1 MGGAPLLLALAAIT
15 VDYGWQPDDKGGIEY
30 IIQIPPG
37 QLEQSGGFTSR
48 IDPRVRGLVSR
59 VVVRVGD
66 GPLPQDFGDL
76 APNSAPDELGP
87 VLGAIQQVT
96 ETQVWEASDPSTVV
110 RGQNGVPNGGFTLP
124 GQMGTAP
131 QTAQQPR
138 TTTNQAAPNSVRN
151 VGNAMP
157 STSAFTADTTNR
169 NTGTTNNANPALQN
183 FRSGTNDPS
192 QQNAA
197 AAPTNDLRSYND
209 PRASQAAATGSSTYR
224 DSSWQSNA
232 NQPRATAPSTAPYG
246 PTREEMTTA
255 TNQQPNL
262 YNTNTN
268 NAAQGAPAN
277 NNTYDRNNPN
287 ANPAYATDN
296 RNGSPLSTF
305 ANPNPNTTTNETN
318 GYSAP
323 GYANQ
328 YGNNQYTQQQPQPND
343 TNLQTV
349 NSNQPG
355 YNSQQAPQNG
365 YANNQNLGPLRNGYG
380 TGTNG
385 NQGQYPNGNYSGDGT
400 GFVNNGNPNNL
411 NAQSANPGLGYPN
424 PNYNSGLGYPQS
436 QLGLGSAAYAQG
448 AYGQQTDPRLLIA
461 ANGGLFNGSIRDQL
475 GKTESDDK
483 TSALLLAERERLSTK
498 TLELERENDTLA
510 KAKDALLYDNNTL
523 IAESRVTKDRL
534 QSMSV
539 FQFFLMISFLA
550 NLYLGVH
557 LSKLYQRYRDLVT
570 TVRASTASAQPS

>member
-96 ETQVWEASDPSTVV
+96 ETQVWEASEPDTVV
-110 RGQNGVPNGGFTLP
+110 RGQSGTSNSGFTLP
-124 GQMGTAP
+124 GQMGA
-131 QTAQQPR
+131 TAQPNQQTR
-138 TTTNQAAPNSVRN
+138 TTNPQSPANPVRN
-151 VGNAMP
+151 VGNSMP
-157 STSAFTADTTNR
+157 STSTFSGDSSNR
-169 NTGTTNNANPALQN
+169 NAAAPPSTNPAMQTYRN
-183 FRSGTNDPS
+183 GSDPTRQDVT

-197 AAPTNDLRSYND
+197 TAPSNDLRNYND
-209 PRASQAAATGSSTYR
+209 PRSAQAATGSSTYR

-232 NQPRATAPSTAPYG
+232 NSNRGAAPSTAPYG
-246 PTREEMTTA
+246 PTREEMTNA
-255 TNQQPNL
+255 TTQQPN
-262 YNTNTN
+262 YNGN
-268 NAAQGAPAN
+268 NYN
-277 NNTYDRNNPN
+277 SNNPN
-287 ANPAYATDN
+287 ANPNYANDN
-296 RNGSPLSTF
+296 RNSSPLSTF
-305 ANPNPNTTTNETN
+305 ANPNVGGNTGAN
-318 GYSAP
+318 GNTGNT
-323 GYANQ
+323 GYGAQGSSNQ
-328 YGNNQYTQQQPQPND
+328 YGNNLYAQQQHSD

-349 NSNQPG
+349 NNNANQPG
-355 YNSQQAPQNG
+355 YNAQQTPQNG
-365 YANNQNLGPLRNGYG
+365 FPNNQNLGPLRNGYA
-380 TGTNG
+380 TDNAA
-385 NQGQYPNGNYSGDGT
+385 NQGQYPNGNYPAPNT
-400 GFVNNGNPNNL
+400 GFANNGNPNNGL
-411 NAQSANPGLGYPN
+411 GQTANPNQGYQN
-424 PNYNSGLGYPQS
+424 PNYNPAIGYPQS
-436 QLGLGSAAYAQG
+436 QTGIGLPPYAQG
-448 AYGQQTDPRLLIA
+448 VYGQQTDPRLLIA
-461 ANGGLFNGSIRDQL
+461 ANGGMFNGSIRDQL
-475 GKTESDDK
+475 AKGDSEEK

-498 TLELERENDTLA
+498 ALELERENDTLA